1 MALSAERKKEILETV
16 SHLRVTDIRD
26 GMDWMGQHHTG
37 SVSPEIR
44 PLWRTKA
51 AGFAVTCQHVP
62 TQQPVPTMSPDDYTK
77 WAYEYWY
84 GKVFKH
90 DLADQIDETT
100 FLVVDT
106 CNTPTPAVGSMDSMV
121 WAALG
126 ARGVVT
132 NGGTR
137 DSDETLEQKAIPI
150 WSRWIVQPMYQGRVE
165 WGGHSMPVEIGG
177 QLIRPADLVVADG
190 DGVIVVPEHL
200 IDDVLTYAIQESEND
215 KYVRGLMFDRLGIP
229 RNASTESVFDVK
241 PHPYAM
247 TAERL
252 DERLRRA

>member
-1 MALSAERKKEILETV
+1 
-16 SHLRVTDIRD
+16 
-26 GMDWMGQHHTG
+26 
-37 SVSPEIR
+37 
-44 PLWRTKA
+44 
-51 AGFAVTCQHVP
+51 
-62 TQQPVPTMSPDDYTK
+62 
-77 WAYEYWY
+77 
-84 GKVFKH
+84 
-90 DLADQIDETT
+90 
-100 FLVVDT
+100 
-106 CNTPTPAVGSMDSMV
+106 
-121 WAALG
+121 
-126 ARGVVT
+126 
-132 NGGTR
+132 
-137 DSDETLEQKAIPI
+137 
-150 WSRWIVQPMYQGRVE
+150 
-165 WGGHSMPVEIGG
+165 MPVEIGG